1 MDRTRQVVLRDEIEG
16 TLTGQPQGPLHLKET
31 TTFALIE
38 RDPRINP
45 SVFEAGFLL
54 PLFPQPPLVRP
65 LPPAG
70 STAPELIFRRDPE
83 YTAEARAAKFQ
94 GTATLAI
101 LIGADGVPREPR
113 LERTLSY
120 GLDAKA
126 VQAVCDWR
134 FRPATENGRP
144 VSRRASVEVPFRLR
158 RRQ

>member
-16 TLTGQPQGPLHLKET
+16 TLSGQPQGPLHLKET
-31 TTFALIE
+31 TTFALIG

-45 SVFEAGFLL
+45 S
-54 PLFPQPPLVRP
+54 
-65 LPPAG
+65 G
-70 STAPELIFRRDPE
+70 STRPELIFRRDPE

-113 LERTLSY
+113 LERTLGY

-126 VQAVCDWR
+126 I
-134 FRPATENGRP
+134 
-144 VSRRASVEVPFRLR
+144 
-158 RRQ
+158 